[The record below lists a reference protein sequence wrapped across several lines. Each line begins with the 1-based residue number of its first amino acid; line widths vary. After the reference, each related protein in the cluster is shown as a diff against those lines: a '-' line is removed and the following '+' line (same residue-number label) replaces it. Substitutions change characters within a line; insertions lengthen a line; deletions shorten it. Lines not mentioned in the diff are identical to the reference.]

1 MFLLWQ
7 NFNKVPDIPN
17 ASSDSVEG
25 LGGSSPT
32 KDWLVLAFHWYRL
45 LTIKWIDKL
54 NKLLCGFIISL
65 SAPVSNIKQLMYS
78 DCLPEQ

>member
-7 NFNKVPDIPN
+7 NLNKVPDIPN

-32 KDWLVLAFHWYRL
+32 KDWLVLAFHWM
-45 LTIKWIDKL
+45 IQIV
-54 NKLLCGFIISL
+54 NH
-65 SAPVSNIKQLMYS
+65 
-78 DCLPEQ
+78 